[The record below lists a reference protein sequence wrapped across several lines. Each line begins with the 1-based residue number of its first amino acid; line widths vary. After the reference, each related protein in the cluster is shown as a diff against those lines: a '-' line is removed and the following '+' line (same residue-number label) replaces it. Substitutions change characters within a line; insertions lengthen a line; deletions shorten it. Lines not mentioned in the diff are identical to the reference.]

1 MNIYSHRFESRIL
14 LIIALAVFLLP
25 AVPVLSQD
33 WAGSGITEPYRDAT
47 VSTTVVGAVSSIDV
61 AEGQFVR
68 RGQTLIELDNEL
80 EKLEVERRKLVMES
94 KVELESA
101 QAQLE
106 LLEKDLATTREL
118 YQNTRS
124 ISEEDLMKKEMD
136 YKLAEAEVNRLK
148 ITEQRE
154 EIEYEI
160 AQAQLANRLVTAPFD
175 GIVVRLFVEEGENCS
190 PQQPLVRIA
199 DTRRV
204 RLVVHMDSGLSRT
217 LERGMAVRVR
227 VDEMDNPV
235 TRRGNVE
242 FISPVVDPSSGLRE
256 VKVLFD
262 NSDSRV
268 HPGIAGSLLLE

>member
-1 MNIYSHRFESRIL
+1 VY
-14 LIIALAVFLLP
+14 A
-25 AVPVLSQD
+25 QD
-33 WAGSGITEPYRDAT
+33 WAGSGITEPYRDST

-61 AEGQFVR
+61 NEGQFVR

-80 EKLEVERRKLVMES
+80 EKLEVDRRKLVMES

-101 QAQLE
+101 QAQFE
-106 LLEKDLATTREL
+106 LIGEDLATTREL

-124 ISEEDLMKKEMD
+124 ISEEDLMQKEMD
-136 YKLAEAEVNRLK
+136 YALAEAEVNRLK
-148 ITEQRE
+148 IAEQRE
-154 EIEYEI
+154 EIEYKI
-160 AQAQLANRLVTAPFD
+160 AQAQLENRLVKAPFD

-190 PQQPLVRIA
+190 PQQPLARIA

-217 LERGMAVRVR
+217 LKRGMGVRVR
-227 VDEMDNPV
+227 VDEMNSPI
-235 TRRGNVE
+235 TRRGSVE

-262 NSDSRV
+262 NADGRV
-268 HPGIAGSLLLE
+268 HPGVAGSLLLE